1 MESDTL
7 TPAVAPRP
15 TLLDVLRDRTFRS
28 LRHPDY
34 RRYFFGQI
42 VSFTGSWMQSA
53 ALIWLVYDLT
63 ADPLWPPLMLVAQVG
78 PTLLLGTWGGNLAD
92 RLPKRRLIVATQS
105 GFLATALLFAAVTAS
120 GFATPG
126 LLLAI
131 QLLNGVLQSADLP
144 ARLSFAPDLVPR
156 SDLINAVSLNSMLF
170 NSARAVGPA
179 LAGGAFLLADAASSS
194 GISGGLR
201 PTLLGAVGC
210 FLFNAVSY
218 VAVLVALNRIT
229 VDGQGQ
235 PRPAGQS
242 VWEGFRVAWAS
253 PQVRRLLL
261 LSGGLCVFAWPAL
274 TLFPAFTKTVLG
286 HSEKE
291 YSVLVSSLGV
301 GALLSALTTA
311 TFGTAARR
319 GWLLVGGA
327 ALATAG
333 LAGLAASPSL
343 APALLSTAALGYG
356 LVLYLSTGQSALQLD
371 STAETR
377 GRVMALWAM
386 MLSASA
392 PLGHLAAG
400 LAAQRVPVPHVF
412 AALAAGAAVVT
423 LTLFGLLRGSLF
435 AARPT
440 AVGATGAAY
449 PVAGTGSGIADAF
462 RAGAAG
468 PT

>member
-1 MESDTL
+1 MESDLT
-7 TPAVAPRP
+7 TPALAPDRSLLG
-15 TLLDVLRDRTFRS
+15 TLRGRTFRS

-53 ALIWLVYDLT
+53 ALMWLIYDLT

-78 PTLLLGTWGGNLAD
+78 PTLLLGTWGGDLAD
-92 RLPKRRLIVATQS
+92 RLPKRRLIVATQF
-105 GFLATALLFAAVTAS
+105 GFLVTALTFAAVTAT
-120 GFATPG
+120 GQATPWA
-126 LLLAI
+126 LLAI

-156 SDLINAVSLNSMLF
+156 ADLINAVSLNSMVF

-179 LAGGAFLLADAASSS
+179 LAGGAFLLADAASSA
-194 GISGGLR
+194 GLTGGLR
-201 PTLLGAVGC
+201 PTLVGAVGC
-210 FLFNAVSY
+210 FLFNAASY

-229 VDGQGQ
+229 ADGRGL

-253 PQVRRLLL
+253 PQVRGLLL
-261 LSGGLCVFAWPAL
+261 LSGALCVFAWPAL

-311 TFGTAARR
+311 TFGTSARR
-319 GWLLVGGA
+319 GAFLVGGA
-327 ALATAG
+327 ALATVG
-333 LAGLAASPSL
+333 LAGLAASASL
-343 APALLSTAALGYG
+343 PPALLSTAALGYG

-371 STAETR
+371 STAATR

-392 PLGHLAAG
+392 PVGHLAAG
-400 LAAQRVPVPHVF
+400 FAAQRVPVPHVF
-412 AALAAGAAVVT
+412 AALAAGSAAVT
-423 LTLFGLLRGSLF
+423 LTLFGFLRGTLF
-435 AARPT
+435 GPRPAAVVGT
-440 AVGATGAAY
+440 ATAS
-449 PVAGTGSGIADAF
+449 PAG
-462 RAGAAG
+462 
-468 PT
+468 